1 MVDGR
6 TERNIDVERIFLDL
20 SNPRHEP
27 FTTQDLA
34 IDFLCKNENVL
45 QLARDIKKHGLNPL
59 ERFAVTRQ
67 DGGTKDTKD
76 TVYVVAE
83 GNRRLCALMLL
94 NDTELA
100 PASVRPTF
108 EKLANGWVPV
118 DKVPAVIF
126 EDQDDLNLW
135 LERTHQG
142 QQGGVG
148 RKPWDAAQKQRHSG
162 DNKNKVALALLDY
175 AVEKGMISAEDQ
187 KGKITT
193 IQRYVGNP
201 LVRAALGI
209 DVSNPDELSR
219 TNSPEDFQ
227 LLAGKFFKDLV
238 GPEPKVTSRSN
249 KADIEKYAHEL
260 TALDGQTRE
269 RIESTPILEEE
280 TPVKKPR
287 KATPPKNVKAKKLP
301 YSAELAA
308 ALKALNS
315 WKLEHLYNSLCTV
328 SLQENTPLLAV
339 GLWSLVECL
348 TAQAGRTDGTSFEA
362 YLAAHRLQTLG
373 LGDKGKTKSMRE
385 AIARIQAFGNST
397 KHDGTAAA
405 FNSDQLAN
413 DLETTT
419 PLLIKVAEDANAPK
433 S

>member
-1 MVDGR
+1 MAEGR
-6 TERNIDVERIFLDL
+6 VERSIDVDRVFLDL

-34 IDFLCKNENVL
+34 IDYLCKQENVL

-76 TVYVVAE
+76 TVYVAAE

-94 NDTELA
+94 NDPELA

-108 EKLANGWVPV
+108 EKLATGWMPV
-118 DKVPAVIF
+118 EKIPAVIF
-126 EDQDDLNLW
+126 EDQDDLDLW

-148 RKPWDAAQKQRHSG
+148 RKHWDAAQKQRHSG
-162 DNKNKVALALLDY
+162 DSKNKVALALLDY
-175 AVEKGMISAEDQ
+175 AVEKGMISADEQ

-201 LVRAALGI
+201 IVRAAMGI

-219 TNSPEDFQ
+219 TSTPEDFE
-227 LLAGKFFKDLV
+227 LLAGKFFKDLLA
-238 GPEPKVTSRSN
+238 PEPKVTSRSN
-249 KADIEKYAHEL
+249 KKDIEAYAHEL
-260 TALDGQTRE
+260 VSLEGQSRE
-269 RIESTPILEEE
+269 RIEPTPLLEDE
-280 TPVKKPR
+280 TPAKKPR
-287 KATPPKNVKAKKLP
+287 KAAPKKNVKPKKLP
-301 YSAELAA
+301 YSAELAS
-308 ALKALNS
+308 ALKALSS

-348 TAQAGRTDGTSFEA
+348 TAHAGRNETTDFNSFLNA
-362 YLAAHRLQTLG
+362 TRLQAYG
-373 LGDKGKTKSMRE
+373 LGDKGKTKSARE

-419 PLLIKVAEDANAPK
+419 ALLIKVAEDAKAQK
-433 S
+433 A